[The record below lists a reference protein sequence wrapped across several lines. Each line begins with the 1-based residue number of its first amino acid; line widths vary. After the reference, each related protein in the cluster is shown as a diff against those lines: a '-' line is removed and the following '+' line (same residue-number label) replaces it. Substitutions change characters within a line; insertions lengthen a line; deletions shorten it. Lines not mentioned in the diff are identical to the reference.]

1 MENKLKLSPPWAIYL
16 HQLQAFF
23 KKDPGVKIFYNERN
37 GEITLYAKE
46 EIKAEALKKLLPTE
60 KNFGNV
66 TIKVSVVS
74 GGEMTGAHGTQH
86 PLADAIDYA
95 LYGNEA
101 LSYIRVVEAPGEP
114 FIYVVF
120 KKEVVQYFND
130 DFTDLHGVCSTLYQT
145 LADELFEKVPNNVF
159 FCTDTEKDAEALD
172 ESNYVLFPALY

>member
-23 KKDPGVKIFYNERN
+23 KRDPGVKIFFNERD

-46 EIKAEALKKLLPTE
+46 DNKAEALRGLLPYE
-60 KNFGNV
+60 KSFGNV
-66 TIKVSVVS
+66 SVKLNVVL
-74 GGEMTGAHGTQH
+74 GKIVPDTNKHIIEEAFT
-86 PLADAIDYA
+86 
-95 LYGNEA
+95 GNEA

-145 LADELFEKVPNNVF
+145 LADELFERVPANVF
-159 FCTDTEKDAEALD
+159 FCTDTEDSAGALD